1 MKRTSLLVAV
11 GVTVL
16 LALVVGAALA
26 TPPKDATTT
35 LITRATLGKF
45 EAHNDG
51 IKVESERHSADLA
64 IAKVVIEPGGSTGWH
79 HHPGVGPAAVKS
91 GAVTFYDE
99 DCEKTVYK
107 AGEASL
113 RVTTPRCLC
122 ATVATARRCST
133 SRSSYR
139 RVRLTKGFGSTTHS
153 QRSVTSGNYRGVWEG
168 ASHTGLRPSFFC
180 PYSPYCLEGGFSEV
194 RAGLRKGP

>member
-1 MKRTSLLVAV
+1 MRRAMLLVALA
-11 GVTVL
+11 VTVL
-16 LALVVGAALA
+16 AIVVGAALA
-26 TPPKDATTT
+26 TPPNKGATTT

-51 IKVESERHSADLA
+51 IQVQSERHSADLA

-107 AGEASL
+107 AGEGFLESHDDPMLVRNRGSKAV
-113 RVTTPRCLC
+113 R
-122 ATVATARRCST
+122 TV
-133 SRSSYR
+133 
-139 RVRLTKGFGSTTHS
+139 
-153 QRSVTSGNYRGVWEG
+153 SV
-168 ASHTGLRPSFFC
+168 PC
-180 PYSPYCLEGGFSEV
+180 
-194 RAGLRKGP
+194 